1 VKEKLRAPLS
11 VEIGAEKL
19 VAAPA
24 GLHGGRDGRD
34 GRGGRLVPRRAR
46 APRGARE
53 RRGVRGARG
62 ACSAAAR
69 ASGARLVAR
78 FTSARSPALEST
90 IGVCVVLSG
99 AAARALRRCGGG
111 EGGGASGAQTR
122 ARGALGS
129 RVARGARARRALLFY
144 RPAGATLRRPPG
156 STKNERP
163 EKYEIPMPLVQ
174 DDGRALVAT
183 TRATFTRRVATCDA
197 LCHSSRCSRDWGLGK
212 RERCVRMV
220 CGWAS
225 RAEASRR

>member
-1 VKEKLRAPLS
+1 MKEKLRAPLS

-24 GLHGGRDGRD
+24 GLHGGRDGR
-34 GRGGRLVPRRAR
+34 GGRLVPRRAR

-53 RRGVRGARG
+53 GRGVRGARG

-99 AAARALRRCGGG
+99 TAARALRRCGGG
-111 EGGGASGAQTR
+111 RGGSSDAQTR

-144 RPAGATLRRPPG
+144 RPAGATITAPAGQYEKRKIRDPHVVASHWSRMMAALLWRR
-156 STKNERP
+156 
-163 EKYEIPMPLVQ
+163 
-174 DDGRALVAT
+174 RALHLPGAWQRVTPCVTVA
-183 TRATFTRRVATCDA
+183 DA
-197 LCHSSRCSRDWGLGK
+197 AEIGALG
-212 RERCVRMV
+212 RERCVGMV